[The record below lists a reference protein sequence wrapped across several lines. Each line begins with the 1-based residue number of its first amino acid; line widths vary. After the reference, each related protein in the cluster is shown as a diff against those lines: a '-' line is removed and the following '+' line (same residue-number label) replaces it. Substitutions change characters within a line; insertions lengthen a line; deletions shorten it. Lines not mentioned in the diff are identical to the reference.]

1 MTATD
6 LSTCEEMIM
15 IVIWN
20 SPTDLDLMSVL
31 RATNDRF
38 HTNWKPQTVSTF
50 LTRARKK
57 GYLSGYKQ
65 GRFTFYQPLISI
77 EEYRKIKLIT
87 MLEQLYN
94 NDKSA
99 VEADLASIDYAV

>member
-1 MTATD
+1 MTAND

-57 GYLSGYKQ
+57 ATCQATNKEDSLSISLL
-65 GRFTFYQPLISI
+65 FPLKNIV
-77 EEYRKIKLIT
+77 KL
-87 MLEQLYN
+87 N
-94 NDKSA
+94 
-99 VEADLASIDYAV
+99 